1 MTYCTFFDFFSHEN
15 IFKEVQKM
23 SCFGFVFKESG
34 IVNRFGLISGH
45 LTVHKP
51 KIVPSPFNFEVGGGF
66 DPPPLFQRWD
76 LDLPL
81 SFPYIP
87 GLFSVRGG
95 G

>member
-66 DPPPLFQRWD
+66 DPPLYFGGGIWTS
-76 LDLPL
+76 PL
-81 SFPYIP
+81 SFP
-87 GLFSVRGG
+87 
-95 G
+95 